1 MKKNICYLA
10 PHHHTRLNE
19 LSLLNEDA
27 KEAQSKSHKRLIK
40 TFKSREIKK
49 KKNLFEQEEKSLMET
64 ASQQYSQLK
73 VNFRL
78 FLLLF
83 FTFILAT

>member
-1 MKKNICYLA
+1 MA

-27 KEAQSKSHKRLIK
+27 KEAQSKSHKRVMK

-49 KKNLFEQEEKSLMET
+49 KKNLFKQEEKSLMET
-64 ASQQYSQLK
+64 ASEQRSQPK

-83 FTFILAT
+83 FAFILAT

>member
-1 MKKNICYLA
+1 MA

-27 KEAQSKSHKRLIK
+27 KEAQSKSHKRVMK

-64 ASQQYSQLK
+64 ASQQHSQLK